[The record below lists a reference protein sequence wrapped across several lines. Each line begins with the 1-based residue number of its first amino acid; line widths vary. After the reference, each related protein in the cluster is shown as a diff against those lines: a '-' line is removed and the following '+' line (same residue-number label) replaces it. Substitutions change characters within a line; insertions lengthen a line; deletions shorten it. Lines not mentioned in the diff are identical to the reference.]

1 MDEYVKAAV
10 DLVKTQAG
18 VTAMTPQD
26 MANAVKTLAAA
37 LREAE
42 GDTAPVE
49 THPLLPHGN
58 PAKSIKENS
67 VVCLECGKSFKVL
80 TKKHLDTHGLTPE
93 EYRAKWG
100 MKKNTPLA
108 SKSLA
113 RERRNK
119 MKEMKLWERRG
130 KTAPQPEAKE
140 IPKGSKKKPQ
150 AQDTVP
156 DGSPTGE

>member
-49 THPLLPHGN
+49 THPLLPH
-58 PAKSIKENS
+58 A
-67 VVCLECGKSFKVL
+67 
-80 TKKHLDTHGLTPE
+80 
-93 EYRAKWG
+93 
-100 MKKNTPLA
+100 
-108 SKSLA
+108 A
-113 RERRNK
+113 REN
-119 MKEMKLWERRG
+119 G
-130 KTAPQPEAKE
+130 
-140 IPKGSKKKPQ
+140 
-150 AQDTVP
+150 
-156 DGSPTGE
+156 